1 MSVNLIRLVLI
12 EKKAS
17 GLKAVSRCTTQPQ
30 LNVTSMTCTTVDVFE
45 TGMKLATGMA
55 IPVATRL
62 RLRLDV
68 GLLIDDESQDFVA
81 SSRMFELDF

>member
-1 MSVNLIRLVLI
+1 M
-12 EKKAS
+12 
-17 GLKAVSRCTTQPQ
+17 AVSRCTTQPQ

-45 TGMKLATGMA
+45 IGMKMATGMA

-68 GLLIDDESQDFVA
+68 GLSIDDESQDFVA